1 MVHIHSQK
9 QGDSRCLLSL
19 RTWTSHD
26 LDIWRYLMSYTLTS
40 FHHLPSIHYTYR
52 CHSWGGGWQPM
63 TKTNRSTPARAGPVI
78 VSQCAYCIPLLRVL
92 LHPWW
97 QTVLFTTRVERMSS
111 LMCAQVVKG
120 GRERANE
127 EIFLVVLCFWK
138 SNPLVHVNKAFT
150 INIPATSKHPDDRLL
165 IEQSASVL
173 HHIP

>member
-1 MVHIHSQK
+1 MWARWAFFLRRYALPSLIGIDFIFFYVLKAWFIFTPRSMAT
-9 QGDSRCLLSL
+9 RAACYPL

-111 LMCAQVVKG
+111 LMCAQVVKRGTRKSKRG
-120 GRERANE
+120 G
-127 EIFLVVLCFWK
+127 FLGGFVLLK
-138 SNPLVHVNKAFT
+138 
-150 INIPATSKHPDDRLL
+150 
-165 IEQSASVL
+165 EQPFS
-173 HHIP
+173 PCQ